1 MAEFENDDERVVMI
15 PMIAHESAA
24 ARYCRAIGW
33 LVGLSVL
40 EAILFAV
47 VLAKIGGVF

>member
-1 MAEFENDDERVVMI
+1 MAEFENDDELVVTV
-15 PMIAHESAA
+15 PLVAHESAS

-33 LVGLSVL
+33 IVGLAVL

-47 VLAKIGGVF
+47 VLAKIGGVL